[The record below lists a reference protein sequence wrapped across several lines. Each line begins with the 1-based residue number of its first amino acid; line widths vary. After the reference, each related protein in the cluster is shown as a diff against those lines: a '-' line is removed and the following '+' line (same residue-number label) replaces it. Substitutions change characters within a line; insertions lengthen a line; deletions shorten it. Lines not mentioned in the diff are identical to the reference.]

1 MSNIIFTPTTT
12 EAALGTNTG
21 AASNVGSSQYVR
33 LHNTAATGTEYL
45 VTLEESGGDDIGT
58 FSLDGSDS
66 VIIRKNAT
74 DKLFA
79 ANAAVLACGV
89 HVIFPA
95 QPRKYSKSS
104 D

>member
-1 MSNIIFTPTTT
+1 MVIFKPTTT

-21 AASNVGSSQYVR
+21 AASNVSSSEFVR

-58 FSLDGSDS
+58 FSLDGSDT
-66 VIIRKNAT
+66 VIIQKEAT

-89 HVIFPA
+89 SIVDVGN
-95 QPRKYSKSS
+95 PRSYSKSFK
-104 D
+104 